1 MGDNRYKMLPL
12 ILLSQMALSIAAPAI
27 QCDLSKIAI
36 AGGKYCL
43 NNGTK
48 VGSKLEYTCPEGT
61 YPYPFPSRECLFN
74 GQWSNENVK
83 AQCRTVQCTTPGRLE
98 NGEFYPRKA
107 KYFIGDILY
116 FECWGGFKMSRPENR
131 ICQANGKWSGIVTT
145 CDNKGMVGSA
155 RHSVKEK
162 PVSNLHTDYRTSA
175 ELFHAVLL
183 LKLHHLCAS
192 ISDFV
197 TQQARIRNNPSF
209 DLSFST
215 TPGVKPHNTPVE
227 VHKANVASTGS
238 PYRPFKSSQEE
249 NKLKLLPKDARST
262 TSGYRRFRDEK
273 FSAFFVQGVLKGARE
288 DRLGVAPLFKSH
300 LELFGL
306 TLKCLIL
313 ETVSPSTEGQKILNP
328 KDIAEEFAHYYSSLY
343 NLENSPETFQ
353 PTTKTIDEFLKEISL
368 PSLSN
373 IQSRA
378 LNTEISALEVLEAI
392 KYLKPNKSPGPDGLT
407 NEYYKSYSSILTPY
421 LTRTFNFLA
430 TQGTWGI
437 SPSIE
442 VTTGGLMN
450 IFILLDASASL
461 GEDNFNFAKEASEV
475 FIEKMS
481 SFDFSPRYAVISYAR
496 DAKPIIE
503 LSDED
508 SKEAD
513 KVIDRINAFQYSEH
527 IQEPWGR
534 NTRGALAKVYEML
547 CLQNV
552 RDPEYF
558 LKTKNVILLITD
570 GNKMPFT
577 SLGKHNMGGDP
588 TVEVKRIREILDIRK
603 NNKRENDLD
612 IYVFGLGEE
621 ISHNEI
627 NDIASKKTS
636 QHVFSMGTVDDMKKA
651 FDEMIDEAGAV
662 DMCGLAYEPS
672 ENEGVEGKYPWIAK
686 ITITSPGSEVTCKGS
701 IISRDFILTAAHC
714 FNLDE
719 KLHAITVEVGGKEFK
734 VKDLHRHNKYDP
746 LGKQDKKVEK
756 SFDYDLALIELKT
769 KIEFSR
775 KIRDLI

>member
-27 QCDLSKIAI
+27 QCDISKIAI

-83 AQCRTVQCTTPGRLE
+83 AQCRTVQCTTPGRFE

-116 FECWGGFKMSRPENR
+116 FECWGGFKMSGPENR
-131 ICQANGKWSGIVTT
+131 ICQANGKWSGIDTT
-145 CDNKGMVGSA
+145 CDNKGIVGSA
-155 RHSVKEK
+155 RHSGKEK

-192 ISDFV
+192 IS
-197 TQQARIRNNPSF
+197 
-209 DLSFST
+209 
-215 TPGVKPHNTPVE
+215 
-227 VHKANVASTGS
+227 
-238 PYRPFKSSQEE
+238 
-249 NKLKLLPKDARST
+249 
-262 TSGYRRFRDEK
+262 
-273 FSAFFVQGVLKGARE
+273 
-288 DRLGVAPLFKSH
+288 
-300 LELFGL
+300 
-306 TLKCLIL
+306 
-313 ETVSPSTEGQKILNP
+313 
-328 KDIAEEFAHYYSSLY
+328 
-343 NLENSPETFQ
+343 
-353 PTTKTIDEFLKEISL
+353 
-368 PSLSN
+368 
-373 IQSRA
+373 
-378 LNTEISALEVLEAI
+378 
-392 KYLKPNKSPGPDGLT
+392 
-407 NEYYKSYSSILTPY
+407 
-421 LTRTFNFLA
+421 
-430 TQGTWGI
+430 GTWGI

-450 IFILLDASASL
+450 IFILLDASESL
-461 GEDNFNFAKEASEV
+461 GEDNFNIAKEASKV

-481 SFDFSPRYAVISYAR
+481 SFDFSPRYAVISYDR
-496 DAKPIIE
+496 EAKPIIE

-527 IQEPWGR
+527 TQEPWGR

-547 CLQNV
+547 CLQNA
-552 RDPEYF
+552 RDPEHF
-558 LKTKNVILLITD
+558 LKMKNVILLITE
-570 GNKMPFT
+570 
-577 SLGKHNMGGDP
+577 GKHNMGGDP

-603 NNKRENDLD
+603 NNKRENYLD

-621 ISHNEI
+621 ISDNEI

-636 QHVFSMGTVDDMKKA
+636 QHVFSMETVEDMKKA
-651 FDEMIDEAGAV
+651 FDEMIGSQHVFSKETADDMKKAFNLMIDEAGTV

-719 KLHAITVEVGGKEFK
+719 KLHAISVEVGGKEFK
-734 VKDLHRHNKYDP
+734 VKNLHRHNKYNP
-746 LGKQDKKVEK
+746 LGKQEKKVEK

-775 KIRDLI
+775 KIR